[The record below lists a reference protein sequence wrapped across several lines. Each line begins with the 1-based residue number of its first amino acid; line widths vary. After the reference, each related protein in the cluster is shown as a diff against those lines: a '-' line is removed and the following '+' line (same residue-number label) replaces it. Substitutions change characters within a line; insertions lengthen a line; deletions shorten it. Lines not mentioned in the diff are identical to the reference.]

1 MANGKEMKKIKR
13 FNESVINNRVTNLSQ
28 EIIDYL
34 ETWPDEYDDL
44 KFKFQEIKTII
55 PSLKRGIIIQVE
67 YVLPEIL
74 WRNQEPGKN
83 YVPKTRSERMLLPKV
98 EKNISFLD
106 NQIVIWTRLKTLFL
120 RLESLGCM
128 DVKYK
133 DATFLSQ
140 RVRSISVEVFI
151 SSDIP

>member
-13 FNESVINNRVTNLSQ
+13 FNESVINNKVTNLSQ

-74 WRNQEPGKN
+74 WRNQE
-83 YVPKTRSERMLLPKV
+83 RSERMLLPKV

-106 NQIVIWTRLKTLFL
+106 NQIVIWTRLKTLF
-120 RLESLGCM
+120 
-128 DVKYK
+128 
-133 DATFLSQ
+133 
-140 RVRSISVEVFI
+140 
-151 SSDIP
+151 

>member
-1 MANGKEMKKIKR
+1 MANGKEMKRIKR
-13 FNESVINNRVTNLSQ
+13 FNESVINNKVTNLSQ

-55 PSLKRGIIIQVE
+55 PSLKRGLIIQVE

-74 WRNQEPGKN
+74 WKNQD
-83 YVPKTRSERMLLPKV
+83 RSERMLLPKV

>member
-13 FNESVINNRVTNLSQ
+13 FNESVINNKVTNLSQ

-74 WRNQEPGKN
+74 WKNQN
-83 YVPKTRSERMLLPKV
+83 QNQV
-98 EKNISFLD
+98 EKNISFIE

-140 RVRSISVEVFI
+140 RIRSISVEVFI